1 MAEKERLIP
10 DRDALVHPVKSLP
23 LAVLMAPDEQVS
35 RYIGGEVVSYFTNAT
50 VFETDEGA
58 ADCAGEAAAQ
68 FGECLDLAEAFG
80 TVFIDPAAVTCA
92 TVAFPQ
98 VAQGSFAT
106 NLTGTIRA
114 GEFDVNLTIMIV
126 AFNMGN
132 VSAVVGSAAAFDP
145 PVDDMITQ
153 VTLVT
158 DRIGQAQAAE

>member
-1 MAEKERLIP
+1 MNRSFRPRRVRDRLAHFDLKLLKTILQLGQQLREQIGCYGGDHAEP
-10 DRDALVHPVKSLP
+10 
-23 LAVLMAPDEQVS
+23 
-35 RYIGGEVVSYFTNAT
+35 
-50 VFETDEGA
+50 
-58 ADCAGEAAAQ
+58 EAAFHGEPTAP
-68 FGECLDLAEAFG
+68 GECLDLAGAFG